1 MNVIKIDIS
10 KNNDGGRFSK
20 VYFAHGSHGSHGF
33 FYNEI
38 FEHESHE
45 LHEYFIAHGSH
56 SHGFLFAALRSRF
69 LNTNSTN

>member
-33 FYNEI
+33 FTTK
-38 FEHESHE
+38 
-45 LHEYFIAHGSH
+45 
-56 SHGFLFAALRSRF
+56 F
-69 LNTNSTN
+69 LNTNRTN

>member
-33 FYNEI
+33 
-38 FEHESHE
+38 
-45 LHEYFIAHGSH
+45 
-56 SHGFLFAALRSRF
+56 LFAALRSRF
-69 LNTNSTN
+69 LNTRFAVGPLTEGK